1 MVRPQHIQLTQSE
14 KSTITVIEQQFMGD
28 HCRYVVDIEGT
39 RVLATSLEALD
50 VGQSVAVSVDAQGIV
65 AFA

>member
-1 MVRPQHIQLTQSE
+1 
-14 KSTITVIEQQFMGD
+14 MGD